1 MIKGKFLTAG
11 DPETQKC
18 FAVREK
24 VFVEEQN
31 CPPEEEF
38 DAVDRYAMFA
48 AVYNEADEVV
58 GTGRVYMDDEGNY
71 HAGRIAVLK
80 EARGNSYGEFIVRM
94 LCDRA
99 FANGAKQVHIGA
111 QVQAIGFYEKIG
123 FRVCGESYDDV
134 AIPHKP
140 MVLQREDFTSKCGG
154 CITYGK

>member
-1 MIKGKFLTAG
+1 MITGKFLTAA

-18 FAVREK
+18 FAVRQK

-38 DAVDRYAMFA
+38 DAVDQYAMFA
-48 AVYNEADEVV
+48 AVYDEAGNVV
-58 GTGRVYMDDEGNY
+58 GTGRIYIDEAGNY
-71 HAGRIAVLK
+71 HAGRIAVLR
-80 EARGNSYGEFIVRM
+80 EARGRSYGEFIMRM

-99 FANGAKQVHIGA
+99 FSNGAKEVHIGA

-123 FRVCGESYDDV
+123 FRVCGEGYDEV

-140 MVLQREDFTSKCGG
+140 MVLRRDGFTSACGG
-154 CITYGK
+154 CIRY